1 MLPVDV
7 IGPLHDLIQYL
18 TVKSLSTRRVE
29 HCISVA
35 GGDIL
40 RDSNCI
46 QALKPDAHQALWAYR
61 GISCASCN
69 ARLDLS
75 FPANRAKLSTRDT
88 QGLKLNRN
96 DKCIPLSDFE

>member
-35 GGDIL
+35 GGEIL

-61 GISCASCN
+61 VSFVLHATLGLICPFLRTEQNC
-69 ARLDLS
+69 RLEK
-75 FPANRAKLSTRDT
+75 PKV
-88 QGLKLNRN
+88 
-96 DKCIPLSDFE
+96 